1 MKEYRILAAT
11 YLVPSPAGAYY
22 AVSSSNPDPGR
33 SLLLNIMQHKRAELL
48 DTQWLEQLTG
58 ESEGLAAEILLELQN
73 AHMVQGLDQAFEPPQ
88 GPLEKILPTLLA
100 DLAVSGDQVL
110 LADDEGLALANH
122 GFEAGQAEEL
132 SGLSASLGL
141 LHERHHHVLEQ
152 SLNLSSSAW
161 AIVGAGGNSE
171 VGFWPLYIGSQRF
184 VLIIRGIPNLNRPA
198 LVSLIWALT
207 RRYLT
212 S

>member
-1 MKEYRILAAT
+1 MKDYRILAAT

-22 AVSSSNPDPGR
+22 AVSSSNFEPGR
-33 SLLLNIMQHKRAELL
+33 HLLLNIMQQKRAELL
-48 DTQWLEQLTG
+48 DTQWLELLSG
-58 ESEGLAAEILLELQN
+58 ESEDIGAEILLELQN
-73 AHMVQGLDQAFEPPQ
+73 AHMVQGLDQVFEPPQ
-88 GPLEKILPTLLA
+88 GSLETALPSLLA

-110 LADDEGLALANH
+110 LADDEGFSLASH
-122 GFEAGQAEEL
+122 GFEPGQAEEL
-132 SGLSASLGL
+132 SGLSANLGL

-184 VLIIRGIPNLNRPA
+184 VLIIRGIPHLNRPA

-212 S
+212 R

>member
-1 MKEYRILAAT
+1 MKDYRILAAT

-22 AVSSSNPDPGR
+22 AVSSSNSEPGR
-33 SLLLNIMQHKRAELL
+33 NLLLNIMRQKRAELL
-48 DTQWLEQLTG
+48 DTQWLELLSG
-58 ESEGLAAEILLELQN
+58 ESEDIGAEILLELQN

-88 GPLEKILPTLLA
+88 GSLETALPSLLA

-110 LADDEGLALANH
+110 LADDEGFSLANH
-122 GFEAGQAEEL
+122 GFEPGQAEEL
-132 SGLSASLGL
+132 SGLSANLGL

-184 VLIIRGIPNLNRPA
+184 VLIIRGIPHLNRPA

-207 RRYLT
+207 RRYL
-212 S
+212 SS